1 MSLEK
6 VINYIN
12 TKIRKDDLTIGE
24 YYGTEHFGYLLYSLI
39 RMEQPKTVVELG
51 SGLGS
56 TSCMMAQ
63 ALKENGKGIL

>member
-12 TKIRKDDLTIGE
+12 TKVREDGLTIGE

-39 RMEQPKTVVELG
+39 RMEQPKQL
-51 SGLGS
+51 
-56 TSCMMAQ
+56 
-63 ALKENGKGIL
+63 